1 MVAPTVNAPPV
12 HAATAHGR
20 VLVTGL
26 GGFTGRYVLA
36 ALQQRG
42 WQVWGLGTQP
52 APADLG
58 IAPKHY
64 LQADLMDGTALAQA
78 VAQASPQAVIHL
90 AAIAFVGHGDADA
103 FYHTNLLGT
112 RRLLASLAALP
123 QRPARVLLASS
134 ANVYG
139 NQTEGML
146 DEATAPLPA
155 NDYAV
160 SKLAMEQM
168 ARLWA
173 AQLPITIVRPFNYT
187 GVGQSADFLLPKIVA
202 HFRRRA
208 ASIELGNLDVWRDF
222 SDVRAVAD
230 AYTRLL
236 AAPAAV
242 GTTVNV
248 CSGHSHSLREVIAMA
263 EQLTGHQ
270 LQVQVNPAFVRANEV
285 KTLLGNPAR
294 LRTLI
299 GADWANPP
307 LPDTLRW
314 MLEAP

>member
-1 MVAPTVNAPPV
+1 MSTPDTTDTTPSA
-12 HAATAHGR
+12 GLRR

-26 GGFTGRYVLA
+26 GGFTGRYVQA

-42 WQVWGLGTQP
+42 WQVWGLGAQP

-58 IAPKHY
+58 IASQHY
-64 LQADLMDGTALAQA
+64 LQVDLADSAALAHA
-78 VAQASPQAVIHL
+78 VAQANPHAVIHL

-103 FYHTNLLGT
+103 FYRVNILGT
-112 RRLLASLAALP
+112 RHLLAALAAQP
-123 QRPARVLLASS
+123 RPPARVLLASS
-134 ANVYG
+134 ANIYG

-146 DEATAPLPA
+146 DEATAPQPA

-160 SKLAMEQM
+160 SKLAMEHM

-173 AQLPITIVRPFNYT
+173 AQLPLTIVRPFNYT
-187 GVGQSADFLLPKIVA
+187 GVGQSTDFLLPKIVS

-208 ASIELGNLDVWRDF
+208 STIELGNLDVWRDF

-230 AYTRLL
+230 AYCRLL
-236 AAPAAV
+236 EAPAAIGV
-242 GTTVNV
+242 TVNV
-248 CSGHSHSLREVIAMA
+248 CSGRSYNLREVLAMA
-263 EQLTGHQ
+263 ERITGHT

-285 KTLLGNPAR
+285 KNLLGDPAR
-294 LRTLI
+294 LRSLI
-299 GADWANPP
+299 GADWASPP